1 MQLASVPSK
10 ASPKED
16 DDSSVES
23 ASTRV
28 SPLPKIW
35 IGFVLAALF
44 ILYQLF
50 LDFLPA
56 IFRTRYGFPGGASV
70 ICLSAMA
77 YWLFC
82 VYRFHRIL
90 EETTHG
96 QYPVEAKR
104 AAVLHLVPVY
114 NLYWMF
120 KWPSELVKYMNHK
133 GRVQMTSG
141 WVIGLLILFSVIILS
156 KIDGSLS
163 IAALFFIAMYI
174 KKKLSIHLEVLE
186 RVMPH

>member
-1 MQLASVPSK
+1 M
-10 ASPKED
+10 ED
-16 DDSSVES
+16 DDSSVEN

-35 IGFVLAALF
+35 IGFVLSALF

-50 LDFLPA
+50 SDFLPEM
-56 IFRTRYGFPGGASV
+56 FRTRYGYAGGAYV
-70 ICLSAMA
+70 IYLSAIG

-82 VYRFHRIL
+82 VYRFHKIL

-96 QYPVEAKR
+96 QYPIEAKR
-104 AAVLHLVPVY
+104 AAALHIVPVY
-114 NLYWMF
+114 NFYWMF

-141 WVIGLLILFSVIILS
+141 WVIGLLILFSIILLS
-156 KIDGSLS
+156 RIDGSLS
-163 IAALFFIAMYI
+163 IAALFFIAVYI

-186 RVMPH
+186 RVMSH